1 VTGRVLGQT
10 GLEGSAATRIGR
22 NKEDQRMGPSER
34 EPGHGEVGGD
44 PGEGLR
50 RAAGQGDAPA
60 TESAPAGAPGT
71 ATAGQPAPVV
81 VVGVDGSPDS
91 SAALEWAASEAR
103 LRGAELHIIHTW
115 SVPALSYGTYLP
127 ATAFD
132 DVARA
137 AERSLTAQI
146 AEVLGD
152 DPDITYV
159 TEVSEGP
166 PASALLE
173 AAETA
178 LIVVVGSRGR
188 GGFAGLLLGSVSAQ
202 VAHHA
207 HCPVLIVRA
216 PRV

>member
-1 VTGRVLGQT
+1 
-10 GLEGSAATRIGR
+10 
-22 NKEDQRMGPSER
+22 MGPSER
-34 EPGHGEVGGD
+34 AAEQDGAGTKP
-44 PGEGLR
+44 
-50 RAAGQGDAPA
+50 AAGPTGATGHQDASPTGTAA
-60 TESAPAGAPGT
+60 TAVPGT
-71 ATAGQPAPVV
+71 AAAGQPAPVI

-91 SAALEWAASEAR
+91 SAALKWAASEAR
-103 LRGAELHIIHTW
+103 LRNAELRIIHTW

-152 DPDITYV
+152 DPDIGYV

-178 LIVVVGSRGR
+178 LLVVVGSRGR

-216 PRV
+216 PRS